1 MGLAG
6 FEPATS
12 QSEAGHPIQAR
23 LQALVL
29 VSYTLKILDFKKMFA
44 IRHIEIKLFYN
55 YKKKA
60 IFKMRIFLYLY
71 PIIDKF
77 KKQPK

>member
-1 MGLAG
+1 MGQAG

-29 VSYTLKILDFKKMFA
+29 VGLALK
-44 IRHIEIKLFYN
+44 
-55 YKKKA
+55 
-60 IFKMRIFLYLY
+60 
-71 PIIDKF
+71 
-77 KKQPK
+77 

>member
-23 LQALVL
+23 LQALIFL
-29 VSYTLKILDFKKMFA
+29 GYTLKILDFKKMFA
-44 IRHIEIKLFYN
+44 KRLIEITSFSDIKEMN
-55 YKKKA
+55 
-60 IFKMRIFLYLY
+60 
-71 PIIDKF
+71 
-77 KKQPK
+77 